1 MEDVT
6 KVTSSYIIGTE
17 EFSSGRTMFHP
28 ELIQNLYLLFLL
40 TNKHN

>member
-17 EFSSGRTMFHP
+17 EFSSGGTMFP
-28 ELIQNLYLLFLL
+28 SGANTESLFIIFSY
-40 TNKHN
+40 